1 MGAYLNPP
9 HNHSINDKRDFSDS
23 PLLQVLQKI
32 IEPLN
37 QAVTVSS
44 YDGFIIK
51 ANAAVEKV
59 YGWPL
64 QDVIGFH
71 ANKFCAPE
79 ERENW
84 GKLAWNITN
93 KISENGQ
100 WNGVVLE
107 QNKTGETFPVLIKII
122 LVKAEGESYIMC
134 YAQPF
139 PVELPRELSPQE
151 AQIFE
156 LLGQEKVIKE
166 IGGSLVRKSTTFS
179 PVTRRKLL
187 KNVFNKIKD
196 RPVKNVKGDNEKL
209 IVDELKKWLCEL
221 GNVDQARKKLEN
233 SDRDDQQCLEF
244 LVKVKDA
251 DDFLKT
257 YKPVKS
263 EITEST
269 VIANIVR
276 IKEHIQNQTGQKRP
290 LSTKAVEHLAVR
302 CHYLGWQSDL
312 KIENREMFKASNLK
326 KTTYGKK
333 R

>member
-1 MGAYLNPP
+1 MGAYLIPP
-9 HNHSINDKRDFSDS
+9 HNHSINDRRTFPDS

-37 QAVTVSS
+37 EAVTVSS

-71 ANKFCAPE
+71 AKKFCASE
-79 ERENW
+79 GRENW
-84 GKLAWNITN
+84 ENLAWNITEIITAN
-93 KISENGQ
+93 DQ

-107 QNKTGETFPVLIKII
+107 QNKTGETFPVLIKIVR
-122 LVKAEGESYIMC
+122 VKAEGESYIMC

-139 PVELPRELSPQE
+139 PEELPRELSPQE

-156 LLGQEKVIKE
+156 LLGQKKVIKE
-166 IGGSLVRKSTTFS
+166 IGGYLVRKSTTFS
-179 PVTRRKLL
+179 PGTRRKFL
-187 KNVFNKIKD
+187 KNVFNQTQARQEKTI
-196 RPVKNVKGDNEKL
+196 NGDNEKT
-209 IVDELKKWLCEL
+209 IVGELKTWLCEL
-221 GNVDQARKKLEN
+221 HNVEQARKKLEN

-244 LVKVKDA
+244 LVKAKDA
-251 DDFLKT
+251 DEFLKT

-269 VIANIVR
+269 VVANILR
-276 IKEHIQNQTGQKRP
+276 IKEHIKNQTGQTGT
-290 LSTKAVEHLAVR
+290 LSTRQLEHLAVR
-302 CHYLGWQSDL
+302 CHYLGWRSDI
-312 KIENREMFKASNLK
+312 KIENTEIIKAPNLK
-326 KTTYGKK
+326 KTTNSKK

>member
-9 HNHSINDKRDFSDS
+9 HNHSINDKRDFKDS
-23 PLLQVLQKI
+23 PLLEVLQKI

-37 QAVTVSS
+37 EAVTVSS

-79 ERENW
+79 ERDNW
-84 GKLAWNITN
+84 GTLALNITE
-93 KISENGQ
+93 KISGNGQ

-122 LVKAEGESYIMC
+122 LVMAGGESYIMC

-139 PVELPRELSPQE
+139 PVELPRGLSPQE
-151 AQIFE
+151 ARIFE
-156 LLGQEKVIKE
+156 LLGEKKVIKE
-166 IGGSLVRKSTTFS
+166 IGGYLGRKSTTFN
-179 PVTRRKLL
+179 PGTRRKLL
-187 KNVFNKIKD
+187 KNVFNQTQA
-196 RPVKNVKGDNEKL
+196 RQVENVNGDDEKK
-209 IVDELKKWLCEL
+209 IVDELKKWLCKPH
-221 GNVDQARKKLEN
+221 NVDQALEKLEN
-233 SDRDDQQCLEF
+233 SDWDDRQCLEF
-244 LVKVKDA
+244 LVKAKDA
-251 DDFLKT
+251 DDFLKN

-269 VIANIVR
+269 VVANIVR
-276 IKEHIQNQTGQKRP
+276 IKEHIKNQTGQTRP

-302 CHYLGWQSDL
+302 CHYLGWRSDI
-312 KIENREMFKASNLK
+312 KIENSEMFKASNLK